1 MLSLQN
7 NHFKISFYKSIKY
20 QVNIFNV
27 LGLKTETEIFFVKE
41 IELDLS
47 HYPSGI
53 YFISLKSEN
62 RFKKIKN
69 KRVPVIM
76 IYTFD

>member
-7 NHFKISFYKSIKY
+7 KDFKMSSYKSIKY

-41 IELDLS
+41 IELDLP

-53 YFISLKSEN
+53 YFINLKSENN
-62 RFKKIKN
+62 RFKKIK
-69 KRVPVIM
+69 K
-76 IYTFD
+76 